1 MLILCSEHVGGALCL
16 HARSERWPLG
26 TVCFQWSPRPACV
39 RIDQDKLKVNSVNL
53 TGRAE
58 DECTMVSEYG
68 GDCLY
73 KGQTMKRDIMVRKSD
88 DKCFRAFRG

>member
-1 MLILCSEHVGGALCL
+1 M
-16 HARSERWPLG
+16 
-26 TVCFQWSPRPACV
+26 

-68 GDCLY
+68 GDCFY
-73 KGQTMKRDIMVRKSD
+73 KGRIMKRDMVRKSD
-88 DKCFRAFRG
+88 NICFGAFEEDQ